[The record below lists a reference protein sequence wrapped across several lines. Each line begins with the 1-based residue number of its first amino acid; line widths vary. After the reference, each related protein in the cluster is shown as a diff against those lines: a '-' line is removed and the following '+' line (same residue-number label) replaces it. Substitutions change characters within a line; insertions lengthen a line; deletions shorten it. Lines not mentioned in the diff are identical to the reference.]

1 MTGVSVA
8 LVTCAA
14 ALVPGLGHALL
25 GLRKRGLAFFLLVAV
40 TFATGLLLEGGLP
53 RPDPAEPF
61 TILATA
67 TTAATGVLGL
77 AARLLASGTVEA
89 QSATAEYGRAYL
101 LTAGLMNLLLILD
114 TLDRSAGRRA

>member
-1 MTGVSVA
+1 VRGAPVVVRV
-8 LVTCAA
+8 LAA
-14 ALVPGLGHALL
+14 ALVPGLGHATL

-40 TFATGLLLEGGLP
+40 TFATGLLLEGGMP
-53 RPDPAEPF
+53 RPDAGEPF
-61 TILATA
+61 AILATA

-77 AARLLASGTVEA
+77 AARFLVPSPVDLR
-89 QSATAEYGRAYL
+89 SATAEYGRAYL